1 MATAK
6 KTTKKEIV
14 EPINEP
20 TIEPT
25 MIDDNYIITFYM
37 EQILLEEHEPK
48 TVFAFCKKN
57 GIEESDFY
65 TFFGSFD
72 GLKKEI
78 WNKFLENTITTLN
91 NDASF
96 GSYTPK
102 NKLLTLYFT
111 LFEVLTLNRS
121 YVLYALQ
128 DNNEG
133 MQNLMQLKRIRQT
146 FKDFVK
152 YNIATDEVKSQILS
166 RITKPAYTEGAWI
179 QFLLILKYWMADNS
193 KGFERTDIVIEKSVN
208 TVVDLLDSQPLENI
222 IDLGKFLWSERKL

>member
-6 KTTKKEIV
+6 KTITKIVPDPKE
-14 EPINEP
+14 
-20 TIEPT
+20 
-25 MIDDNYIITFYM
+25 IDDNYIITLYM
-37 EQILLEEHEPK
+37 EHVLTEEHEPK

-72 GLKKEI
+72 GLKQEI
-78 WNKFLENTITTLN
+78 WNKFLENTITTLH
-91 NDASF
+91 NDPSF
-96 GSYTPK
+96 ATFTPK

-121 YVLYALQ
+121 YVLFVLQ
-128 DNNEG
+128 DSKEG
-133 MQNLMQLKRIRQT
+133 MRNVMQLKKLRKT
-146 FKDFVK
+146 FKEFVK
-152 YNIATDEVKSQILS
+152 NNIATDEVRSKNLS
-166 RITKPAYTEGAWI
+166 RITKPVYSEGAWI

-222 IDLGKFLWSERKL
+222 IDLGKFLWSERKM